1 MNIFDVS
8 QGNVKY
14 DNFNIDFTEPFEEQ
28 EENLLEDLFQIEFP
42 NNYLIDLG
50 WYPEYEI
57 NGKIVLTLIKNYDWE
72 NPIYKYVGVSEN
84 ELKKSQ
90 VKIKKVDQ
98 ENHEV
103 KLKDVVFDVPM

>member
-57 NGKIVLTLIKNYDWE
+57 NGKIVLTLIKNYDWK
-72 NPIYKYVGVSEN
+72 NPIYKYAGVSEN
-84 ELKKSQ
+84 ELKKSYEIALDI
-90 VKIKKVDQ
+90 IKKGI
-98 ENHEV
+98 
-103 KLKDVVFDVPM
+103 